1 MKNIKL
7 LGIYEDVVSIRS
19 RLKISIMNIYLPEMI
34 ELCFELLEEYC
45 LLSEEER
52 RDATNWTYC
61 CNAAGTLARVAQ
73 PGLRERITA
82 YIAKYPFLSENRIA
96 EALQRN
102 KYFERMNYS

>member
-52 RDATNWTYC
+52 RDATNSLMSNTSDLTCHHYLMDLW
-61 CNAAGTLARVAQ
+61 
-73 PGLRERITA
+73 
-82 YIAKYPFLSENRIA
+82 
-96 EALQRN
+96 
-102 KYFERMNYS
+102 